1 MPSPVAIEVAAHHN
15 SNNSG
20 DSFGNSKKVL
30 NRASTIFVQ
39 PPRLGQKSTSFKNK
53 TDQQIDLCIFH
64 SAPLIKKDRDVILP
78 LADSTLDFEVER
90 RLILDTLKR
99 NEIGADIRFDAAT
112 TEKLVEVL
120 DS

>member
-1 MPSPVAIEVAAHHN
+1 MPVVAHHN
-15 SNNSG
+15 RNNSG
-20 DSFGNSKKVL
+20 DSFGNNKKAL
-30 NRASTIFVQ
+30 NRQSTIFV
-39 PPRLGQKSTSFKNK
+39 PPRLGHNSSFKNK
-53 TDQQIDLCIFH
+53 AKAAQQIDLCIFH